1 MAVLNFQPQT
11 SLRFQIGRLCL
22 FLDPLFSA
30 IWCCST
36 FTNKLNIKYEL
47 QISLSF
53 CFSAVTFIT
62 NLRCYMLLYFHRTA
76 ACAALFLRN
85 LCVTTYRKMV
95 QWLSL
100 ASVLLTVMQTVASA
114 AGYVCLTQTL
124 PLPFTF
130 LSETPRFAFSHTFRF
145 CQRSIGFSFS

>member
-53 CFSAVTFIT
+53 VFLQSLSSQISGVICYCTFT
-62 NLRCYMLLYFHRTA
+62 GLLHVLLF
-76 ACAALFLRN
+76 FLRN
-85 LCVTTYRKMV
+85 LCVTAYRKMV

-130 LSETPRFAFSHTFRF
+130 LSETPHFAFSHTFRF
-145 CQRSIGFSFS
+145 CQRSIGFSLS